1 MISGRKEVAMIQN
14 LDVLSF
20 APFGRIQR
28 DRNRANQERI
38 PEGIEQMITITAP
51 DTRGFTTRGP
61 LLLDFDSGMAVLAVM
76 AEDETFQFF
85 YLDKPVWL
93 NTGIRF
99 ALLPYQLSC
108 TVRML
113 VVGELWPEETELS
126 VSVRDLVMSRR
137 LQVERV
143 YTFFYH
149 DKESGFFFRGES
161 HSMLE
166 LTYVDKGS
174 FHSVA
179 GGQDLLLEQGDVAI
193 YGPEQWHMQYADPGC
208 APSYITITFDLT
220 GESLQHLLNRK
231 FRMPE
236 RGIRILKQML
246 KERDNE
252 DPYTSDMLISLL
264 SQLLLTI
271 LRGAREDEH
280 IPLRTDNSINSENE
294 MVSRAQK
301 YISDNVRTKLSVPML
316 AKAVGVSTSYL
327 TALFHKN
334 LQISPGEYIRRAK
347 LQESKIMIREGKL
360 NFTEISRQLQYS
372 TVHHFSRQFKEKF
385 GITPTEYARSI
396 R

>member
-1 MISGRKEVAMIQN
+1 MVQN

-20 APFGRIQR
+20 VPFGRIQR
-28 DRNRANQERI
+28 DTRRPGCAPALTGEERL
-38 PEGIEQMITITAP
+38 ITITAP
-51 DTRGFTTRGP
+51 ESRGFTALEP
-61 LLLDFDSGMAVLAVM
+61 VLLDFDTGMAVLAVLT
-76 AEDETFQFF
+76 EEGTFRFF
-85 YLDKPVWL
+85 YLDKPVWI
-93 NTGIRF
+93 NPGVRF
-99 ALLPYQLSC
+99 ALLPYQMECS
-108 TVRML
+108 VRMQML
-113 VVGELWPEETELS
+113 GDRWPEETELA
-126 VSVRDLVMSRR
+126 VSVRDLALTRR
-137 LQVERV
+137 VQVDRV

-166 LTYVDKGS
+166 LTYVDKGTV
-174 FHSVA
+174 HSVA

-193 YGPEQWHMQYADPGC
+193 YGPDQWHMQYADPGC
-208 APSYITITFDLT
+208 APSYITITFDLS

-236 RGIRILKQML
+236 QGVRILKQML
-246 KERDNE
+246 RERDNE
-252 DPYTSDMLISLL
+252 DAYTGDMLISLL

-271 LRGAREDEH
+271 LRGAKEDVA
-280 IPLRTDNSINSENE
+280 IPLRTDNSINNENE

-301 YISDNVRTKLSVPML
+301 YISENVRVKLSVPMV

>member
-1 MISGRKEVAMIQN
+1 MVQN

-28 DRNRANQERI
+28 DTRQQGAVRATEEKER
-38 PEGIEQMITITAP
+38 MITVTTP
-51 DTRGFTTRGP
+51 DSRGFTALEP
-61 LLLDFDSGMAVLAVM
+61 VLLDFDTGMAVLAVM
-76 AEDETFQFF
+76 TEDETFRFF
-85 YLDKPVWL
+85 YLDKPVWV
-93 NTGIRF
+93 NSGVRF
-99 ALLPYQLSC
+99 ALLPYQLECS
-108 TVRML
+108 VRMSIS
-113 VVGELWPEETELS
+113 GEQWPEETVLA
-126 VSVRDLVMSRR
+126 VSVRDLALSRR
-137 LQVERV
+137 IQVERV

-166 LTYVDKGS
+166 LTYVDKGTV
-174 FHSVA
+174 HSVA

-193 YGPEQWHMQYADPGC
+193 YGPDQWHMQYADPGC

-236 RGIRILKQML
+236 RGIKILKQML

-252 DPYTSDMLISLL
+252 DPYTGDMLISLL
-264 SQLLLTI
+264 SQLLLTV
-271 LRGAREDEH
+271 LRGATQDEAQ
-280 IPLRTDNSINSENE
+280 PLRTDSSIHNENE

-301 YISDNVRTKLSVPML
+301 YISDNVRVKLSVPMVS
-316 AKAVGVSTSYL
+316 KAVGVSSSYL